1 MRFTTKHPMSE
12 FEVEIV
18 FALPDRQSLKSVPVA
33 TGETVADVVAK
44 SGLRADFPEIE
55 IDSLAV
61 GIWGREADRTQPV
74 KEGDRIEVYRPL
86 EMDPREA
93 RRQLAQSG
101 RTMGSADRD

>member
-1 MRFTTKHPMSE
+1 MRFTAKHPMSE

-18 FALPDRQSLKSVPVA
+18 FALPDRQSLQSIPVA
-33 TGETVADVVAK
+33 SGETVADVVAK
-44 SGLRADFPEIE
+44 SGLREDYPEIE

-61 GIWGREADRTQPV
+61 GIWGREADRTQHV

>member
-1 MRFTTKHPMSE
+1 MRFTAKHPMSE

-74 KEGDRIEVYRPL
+74 KEGDRIEIYRPL
-86 EMDPREA
+86 AMDPREA

>member
-1 MRFTTKHPMSE
+1 MRFTAKHPMSE

-93 RRQLAQSG
+93 RRTLAQSG